1 MGFYDKNYYRPNL
14 NNIICSFIII
24 YIGTGFLIATQDSLP
39 VLLSLIIK
47 ISVSVK
53 DFAIVVEVT
62 QDNVV
67 AQRSTICGGI
77 R

>member
-1 MGFYDKNYYRPNL
+1 M
-14 NNIICSFIII
+14 
-24 YIGTGFLIATQDSLP
+24 ATQDSPL

-47 ISVSVK
+47 LSVSVK

-62 QDNVV
+62 QDIVV

>member
-1 MGFYDKNYYRPNL
+1 M
-14 NNIICSFIII
+14 
-24 YIGTGFLIATQDSLP
+24 ATQDSPP

-47 ISVSVK
+47 LSVSVK

-62 QDNVV
+62 QYNVV